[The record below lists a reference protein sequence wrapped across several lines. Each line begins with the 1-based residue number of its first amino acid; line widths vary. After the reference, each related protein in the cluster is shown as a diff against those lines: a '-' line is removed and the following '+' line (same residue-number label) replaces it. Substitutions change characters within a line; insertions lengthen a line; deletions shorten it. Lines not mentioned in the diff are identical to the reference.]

1 MNKSFSKKRHIQE
14 VNQRLEERILSE
26 QMSWYPGYAKD
37 EELARGW
44 YKQNAHIVN
53 NVLQIGALFIPVI
66 GPLVT
71 AGIGVADAAVYAKEG
86 RTTEA
91 GIVAAFSLLPGMAS
105 VVTKIPGV
113 KQLGQKGMTA
123 LATKLLA
130 KTPLNSVEQGVMV
143 GVQANA
149 ALIRQ
154 EANNVVKNMA
164 SKAVAKATDSTTKKS
179 LEHVAKHG
187 LEKGTEHAIAHAV
200 APHGAQP
207 KVAGTPTRYTSNVN
221 AATRGTSNVN
231 AATRGT
237 SNVNAATRGTNSLK
251 PNV

>member
-1 MNKSFSKKRHIQE
+1 MNTSYSKRRHIQE
-14 VNQRLEERILSE
+14 ANQRLEERVLSE
-26 QMSWYPGYAKD
+26 QMSWYPRYDKD
-37 EELARGW
+37 RKMAEDW
-44 YKQNAHIVN
+44 YKQNAHTVN
-53 NVLQIGALFIPVI
+53 NILQIGSLFIPVI

-71 AGIGVADAAVYAKEG
+71 AGIGLADAAVFAKEG

-105 VVTKIPGV
+105 VVSKIPGV
-113 KQLGQKGMTA
+113 SQLGQKGMTA
-123 LATKLLA
+123 LATKVLA
-130 KTPLNSVEQGVMV
+130 KTPLNSVEQSVMT

-154 EANNVVKNMA
+154 EANNTVRNLA
-164 SKAVAKATDSTTKKS
+164 TKAIAKVTDANTKKS

-200 APHGAQP
+200 APTAAAP
-207 KVAGTPTRYTSNVN
+207 KPAAKPVANP
-221 AATRGTSNVN
+221 A
-231 AATRGT
+231 
-237 SNVNAATRGTNSLK
+237 K

>member
-1 MNKSFSKKRHIQE
+1 MAE
-14 VNQRLEERILSE
+14 
-26 QMSWYPGYAKD
+26 D
-37 EELARGW
+37 W
-44 YKQNAHIVN
+44 YKQNAHTVN
-53 NVLQIGALFIPVI
+53 NILQIGSLFIPVI

-71 AGIGVADAAVYAKEG
+71 AGIGLADAAVFAKEG

-105 VVTKIPGV
+105 VVSKIPGV
-113 KQLGQKGMTA
+113 SQLGQKGMTA
-123 LATKLLA
+123 LATKVLA
-130 KTPLNSVEQGVMV
+130 KTPLNSVEQSVMT

-154 EANNVVKNMA
+154 ESNNTVRNLATKAIAKVTDAN
-164 SKAVAKATDSTTKKS
+164 TKKS

-200 APHGAQP
+200 APTAAAP
-207 KVAGTPTRYTSNVN
+207 KPAAKPVANP
-221 AATRGTSNVN
+221 A
-231 AATRGT
+231 
-237 SNVNAATRGTNSLK
+237 K

>member
-14 VNQRLEERILSE
+14 SNLKLEERMLSE
-26 QMSWYPGYAKD
+26 YGYYSGMDKD
-37 EELARGW
+37 RELATNW
-44 YKQNAHIVN
+44 YKQNAHTVN
-53 NVLQIGALFIPVI
+53 NVLQIGSLFIPVI

-71 AGIGVADAAVYAKEG
+71 AGIGLADAAVYAKEG

-91 GIVAAFSLLPGMAS
+91 GIVAAFSLIPGMAS

-130 KTPLNSVEQGVMV
+130 KTPLNSVEQGVMT
-143 GVQANA
+143 GVMANA

-154 EANNVVKNMA
+154 EANNAVRNMA
-164 SKAVAKATDSTTKKS
+164 SKAVAKVTDSTTKKS

-187 LEKGTEHAIAHAV
+187 LEKGTEHTIAHAV

-231 AATRGT
+231 AATR
-237 SNVNAATRGTNSLK
+237 VTNSLK

>member
-1 MNKSFSKKRHIQE
+1 MNTSYSKRRHIQE
-14 VNQRLEERILSE
+14 ANQRLEERVLSE
-26 QMSWYPGYAKD
+26 QMSWYPGYDKD
-37 EELARGW
+37 RKMAEDW
-44 YKQNAHIVN
+44 YKQNAHTVN
-53 NVLQIGALFIPVI
+53 NILQIGSLFIPVI

-71 AGIGVADAAVYAKEG
+71 AGIGLADAAVFAKEG

-105 VVTKIPGV
+105 VVSKIPGV
-113 KQLGQKGMTA
+113 SQLGQKGMTA
-123 LATKLLA
+123 LATKVLA
-130 KTPLNSVEQGVMV
+130 KTPLNSVEQSVMT

-154 EANNVVKNMA
+154 ESNNTVRNLATKAIAKVTDAN
-164 SKAVAKATDSTTKKS
+164 TKKS

-200 APHGAQP
+200 APTAAAP
-207 KVAGTPTRYTSNVN
+207 KPAAKPVANP
-221 AATRGTSNVN
+221 A
-231 AATRGT
+231 
-237 SNVNAATRGTNSLK
+237 K

>member
-1 MNKSFSKKRHIQE
+1 MNRSYSKIRHIQE
-14 VNQRLEERILSE
+14 ANQRLEKRVMSE
-26 QMSWYPGYAKD
+26 QMSWYPGYSKD

-44 YKQNAHIVN
+44 YKQNAHVVN
-53 NVLQIGALFIPVI
+53 NVLQIGSLFIPVI

-71 AGIGVADAAVYAKEG
+71 AGIGLADAAVYAKEG

-91 GIVAAFSLLPGMAS
+91 GIVAAFSLIPGMAS
-105 VVTKIPGV
+105 VVAKIPGV
-113 KQLGQKGMTA
+113 KQLGEKGMTT

-130 KTPLNSVEQGVMV
+130 KTPLNSVEQGVML
-143 GVQANA
+143 GIQANS

-187 LEKGTEHAIAHAV
+187 LEKGAEHAVAHQV
-200 APHGAQP
+200 APHGVQP
-207 KVAGTPTRYTSNVN
+207 KV
-221 AATRGTSNVN
+221 
-231 AATRGT
+231 
-237 SNVNAATRGTNSLK
+237 
-251 PNV
+251 

>member
-1 MNKSFSKKRHIQE
+1 MNTSYSKRRHIQE
-14 VNQRLEERILSE
+14 ANQRLEERVLSE
-26 QMSWYPGYAKD
+26 QMSWYPGYDKD
-37 EELARGW
+37 RKMAEDW
-44 YKQNAHIVN
+44 YKQNAHTVN
-53 NVLQIGALFIPVI
+53 NILQIGSLFIPVI

-71 AGIGVADAAVYAKEG
+71 AGIGLADAAVFAKEG

-105 VVTKIPGV
+105 VVSKIPGV
-113 KQLGQKGMTA
+113 SQLGQKGMTA
-123 LATKLLA
+123 LATKVLA
-130 KTPLNSVEQGVMV
+130 KTPLNSVEQSVMT

-154 EANNVVKNMA
+154 ESNNTVRNLATKAIAKVTDAN
-164 SKAVAKATDSTTKKS
+164 TKKS

-200 APHGAQP
+200 APTAAAP
-207 KVAGTPTRYTSNVN
+207 KPATKPVANP
-221 AATRGTSNVN
+221 A
-231 AATRGT
+231 
-237 SNVNAATRGTNSLK
+237 K

>member
-1 MNKSFSKKRHIQE
+1 MNTSYSKRRHIQE
-14 VNQRLEERILSE
+14 ANQRLEERVLSE
-26 QMSWYPGYAKD
+26 QMSWYPGYDKD
-37 EELARGW
+37 RKMAEDW
-44 YKQNAHIVN
+44 YKQNAHTVN
-53 NVLQIGALFIPVI
+53 NILQIGSLFIPVI

-71 AGIGVADAAVYAKEG
+71 AGIGLADAAVFAKEG

-105 VVTKIPGV
+105 VVSKIPGV
-113 KQLGQKGMTA
+113 SQLGQKGMTA
-123 LATKLLA
+123 LATKVLA
-130 KTPLNSVEQGVMV
+130 KTPLNSVEQSVMT

-154 EANNVVKNMA
+154 EANNTVRNLA
-164 SKAVAKATDSTTKKS
+164 TKAIAKVTDANTKKS

-200 APHGAQP
+200 APTAAAP
-207 KVAGTPTRYTSNVN
+207 KPVANP
-221 AATRGTSNVN
+221 A
-231 AATRGT
+231 
-237 SNVNAATRGTNSLK
+237 K

>member
-1 MNKSFSKKRHIQE
+1 MNTSYSKRRHIQE
-14 VNQRLEERILSE
+14 ANQRLEERVLSE
-26 QMSWYPGYAKD
+26 QMSWYPGYDKD
-37 EELARGW
+37 RKMAEDW
-44 YKQNAHIVN
+44 YKQNAHTVN
-53 NVLQIGALFIPVI
+53 NILQIGSLFIPVI

-71 AGIGVADAAVYAKEG
+71 AGIGLADAAVFAKEG

-105 VVTKIPGV
+105 VVSKIPGV
-113 KQLGQKGMTA
+113 SQLGQKGMTA
-123 LATKLLA
+123 LATKVLA
-130 KTPLNSVEQGVMV
+130 KTPLNSVEQSVMT

-154 EANNVVKNMA
+154 EANNTVRNLA
-164 SKAVAKATDSTTKKS
+164 TKAIAKVTDANTKKS

-200 APHGAQP
+200 APTAAAP
-207 KVAGTPTRYTSNVN
+207 KPAAKPVANP
-221 AATRGTSNVN
+221 A
-231 AATRGT
+231 
-237 SNVNAATRGTNSLK
+237 K